1 MSTVVNVKK
10 TQLKQYFRML
20 PLSSRRCTNDADS
33 AELRAAS
40 YETTFCGS
48 GSKLNFK
55 GTLHPKNGKKWDIKK
70 IESFLFVNWLLPTIT
85 GNLFS

>member
-10 TQLKQYFRML
+10 TPLKQYFRML

-40 YETTFCGS
+40 YETTFCGY

-55 GTLHPKNGKKWDIKK
+55 GTHHPENGKKWGIKNC
-70 IESFLFVNWLLPTIT
+70 IVLIC
-85 GNLFS
+85 

>member
-1 MSTVVNVKK
+1 
-10 TQLKQYFRML
+10 ML

-55 GTLHPKNGKKWDIKK
+55 GTLHPENGKKWDVKK
-70 IESFLFVNWLLPTIT
+70 FYRSYLLI
-85 GNLFS
+85 GFS